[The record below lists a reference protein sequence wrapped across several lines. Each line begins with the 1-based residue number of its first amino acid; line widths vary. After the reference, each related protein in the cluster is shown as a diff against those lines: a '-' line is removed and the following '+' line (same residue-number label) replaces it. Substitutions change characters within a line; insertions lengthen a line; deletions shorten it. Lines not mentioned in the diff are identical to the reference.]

1 MAQQTVSALHGGRG
15 LLSRWGEQVAI
26 FSRRKPL
33 GAVGAAAL
41 VGLVVLAVFASLI
54 ATHDP
59 LAIDVPARLQ
69 GPSWANLFGT
79 DQFGRDV
86 FSRIVYGTRVS
97 IIVGLGGAAI
107 TVAFATVVGVVSGYF
122 RGSTDMLIQRVVD
135 AFMSL
140 PTMIVLLMAVFLLGK
155 SLINV
160 VVVLGVIGAPPASR
174 VIRGSTISV
183 MANQYIE
190 SARAVGC
197 SDARII
203 IMHVLPNIAA
213 PVLVMASI
221 AVGGN
226 ILAEAALSFLGL
238 GVEPPDPTW
247 GNMLSLAGLQS
258 LTDNPWL
265 AFFPG
270 AFITLAVFCV
280 NVLGDA
286 LRDELDPSRRGL

>member
-1 MAQQTVSALHGGRG
+1 MARQTASALYGGHG
-15 LLSRWGEQVAI
+15 LLSRWGEQLAI

-33 GAVGAAAL
+33 GAVGAGSL
-41 VGLVVLAVFASLI
+41 VVLVVLAVFASLI

-69 GPSWANLFGT
+69 GPSWSNLFGT

-107 TVAFATVVGVVSGYF
+107 TVFFATIIGVVSGYF
-122 RGSTDMLIQRVVD
+122 RGSTDMLMQRVVD

-160 VVVLGVIGAPPASR
+160 VIVLGVIGAPPASR

>member
-1 MAQQTVSALHGGRG
+1 M
-15 LLSRWGEQVAI
+15 AI

-33 GAVGAAAL
+33 GAVGAGSL
-41 VGLVVLAVFASLI
+41 VVLVVLAVFASLI

-69 GPSWANLFGT
+69 GPSWSNLFGT

-107 TVAFATVVGVVSGYF
+107 TVFFATIIGVVSGYF
-122 RGSTDMLIQRVVD
+122 RGSTDMLMQRVVD

-160 VVVLGVIGAPPASR
+160 VIVLGVIGAPPASR

>member
-1 MAQQTVSALHGGRG
+1 MARRAALGMLKGRG
-15 LLSRWGEQVAI
+15 PLARWGTQAVT
-26 FSRRKPL
+26 FGRRKPL
-33 GAVGAAAL
+33 GAVGAVAL
-41 VGLVVLAVFASLI
+41 LALSVIAVFATLI

-59 LAIDVPARLQ
+59 LVIDVPARLQ
-69 GPSWANLFGT
+69 GPEWSHFFGT

-97 IIVGLGGAAI
+97 LIVGFGAASI
-107 TVAFATVVGVVSGYF
+107 TVVFATIIGVVSGYF

-140 PTMIVLLMAVFLLGK
+140 PTMVVLLMAVFLLGK
-155 SLINV
+155 SLLNV
-160 VVVLGVIGAPPASR
+160 VIVLGVISAPSASR
-174 VIRGSTISV
+174 VIRGSTIAIMS
-183 MANQYIE
+183 NQYIE

-203 IMHVLPNIAA
+203 IMHVLPNVAA
-213 PVLVMASI
+213 PILVMASI

-238 GVEPPDPTW
+238 GVEPPNPTW

-258 LTDNPWL
+258 LTENPWL

-280 NVLGDA
+280 NILGDA

>member
-1 MAQQTVSALHGGRG
+1 MARQTASALHGGRG
-15 LLSRWGEQVAI
+15 LLSRWGEQLAI

-33 GAVGAAAL
+33 GAVGAGSL
-41 VGLVVLAVFASLI
+41 VVLVVLAVFASLI

-69 GPSWANLFGT
+69 GPSWSHLFGT

-226 ILAEAALSFLGL
+226 ILAEAA
-238 GVEPPDPTW
+238 P
-247 GNMLSLAGLQS
+247 
-258 LTDNPWL
+258 
-265 AFFPG
+265 
-270 AFITLAVFCV
+270 
-280 NVLGDA
+280 
-286 LRDELDPSRRGL
+286 ELPRTRSRAA